1 MAPVEEISVVKRDE
15 KLYVDPFDDRGVNAA
30 LAGLVR
36 K

>member
-1 MAPVEEISVVKRDE
+1 MEEISVVKRDGR
-15 KLYVDPFDDRGVNAA
+15 LYIDAIDDRGVNAV